1 MEENFEQSMYVV
13 DPIVRYQYF
22 ENLKKRTIVF
32 NRMVDEDILE
42 YLILPLRQFEE
53 DDSNEP
59 VNLILNTCC
68 GSTMAGLV
76 VLNLID
82 NYKKPLN
89 IYVYSYAMSM
99 GAIILAAG
107 NNNPNVR
114 KFAHKFSIGL
124 IHSGDVVLGQ
134 STANQAKD
142 TMNFIQ
148 DIDKRIEQ
156 YFFENTNFTKAVW
169 KKIKDKEF
177 YMTAEEMKK
186 YGLIDEIL

>member
-1 MEENFEQSMYVV
+1 MEENLEQSMYVI

-22 ENLKKRTIVF
+22 ENLKRRTIVF

-59 VNLILNTCC
+59 VNLILNTCG

-107 NNNPNVR
+107 NKNPNVR

-142 TMNFIQ
+142 AMNFLQ

>member
-1 MEENFEQSMYVV
+1 MEENLEQSMYVI

-59 VNLILNTCC
+59 VNLILNTCG

-107 NNNPNVR
+107 NKNPNVR

-142 TMNFIQ
+142 TMNFLQ

>member
-1 MEENFEQSMYVV
+1 MEENREQSMYVI

-22 ENLKKRTIVF
+22 ENLKRRTIVF

-59 VNLILNTCC
+59 VNLILNTCG

-107 NNNPNVR
+107 NKNPNVR

-142 TMNFIQ
+142 TMNFLQ

>member
-59 VNLILNTCC
+59 VNLILNTCG

-107 NNNPNVR
+107 NKNPNVR

-124 IHSGDVVLGQ
+124 IHSGDVVIGQ

-142 TMNFIQ
+142 TMNFLQ

>member
-1 MEENFEQSMYVV
+1 
-13 DPIVRYQYF
+13 
-22 ENLKKRTIVF
+22 
-32 NRMVDEDILE
+32 
-42 YLILPLRQFEE
+42 
-53 DDSNEP
+53 
-59 VNLILNTCC
+59 
-68 GSTMAGLV
+68 
-76 VLNLID
+76 
-82 NYKKPLN
+82 
-89 IYVYSYAMSM
+89 M

-107 NNNPNVR
+107 NKNPNVR

-142 TMNFIQ
+142 TMNFLQ

>member
-1 MEENFEQSMYVV
+1 MEENLEQSMYVI

-22 ENLKKRTIVF
+22 ENLKRRTIVF
-32 NRMVDEDILE
+32 KRMVDEDILE

-59 VNLILNTCC
+59 VNLILNTCG

-107 NNNPNVR
+107 NKNPNVR

-142 TMNFIQ
+142 TMNFLQ